1 MGTIHLNSGIP
12 QRRRNIWNAV
22 VVNIDFNSP
31 FLPNNE
37 QHGEVN
43 QVAGSVCLIYKDR
56 DIPNSDDPE
65 RMFDSFKSFVRNEM
79 CLQENKNVDSNVEL
93 AEEINKL
100 VASEER
106 TEDKN
111 VVSNVALAEE
121 NKTLVA
127 SEERTEDVSKLG
139 SNEERT
145 EVLVANEERTE
156 DEILVAN
163 EERTEDGKL
172 GSNEERTEVKNV
184 DSNVELAEEINKLVA
199 SEERTEDKN
208 VVSNVALAE
217 ENKKVDSNVELAAEN

>member
-79 CLQENKNVDSNVEL
+79 CLQENKNVDSNVQL
-93 AEEINKL
+93 AEENNKL

-121 NKTLVA
+121 NKNVDSNVELAAENKTLVA
-127 SEERTEDVSKLG
+127 SEERTEDDK
-139 SNEERT
+139 
-145 EVLVANEERTE
+145 
-156 DEILVAN
+156 LVAN

-217 ENKKVDSNVELAAEN
+217 EN

>member
-65 RMFDSFKSFVRNEM
+65 RMFDSFVRKSFVRNEM
-79 CLQENKNVDSNVEL
+79 CLQENKNVDSNVQL
-93 AEEINKL
+93 AEENNKL

-121 NKTLVA
+121 NKNVDSNVELAAENKTLVA
-127 SEERTEDVSKLG
+127 SEERTEDDK
-139 SNEERT
+139 
-145 EVLVANEERTE
+145 
-156 DEILVAN
+156 LVAN

-217 ENKKVDSNVELAAEN
+217 EN

>member
-79 CLQENKNVDSNVEL
+79 CLQENKNVDSNVQL
-93 AEEINKL
+93 AEENNKL

-121 NKTLVA
+121 NKNV
-127 SEERTEDVSKLG
+127 D
-139 SNEERT
+139 SNVELAAE
-145 EVLVANEERTE
+145 N
-156 DEILVAN
+156 DKLVAN

-217 ENKKVDSNVELAAEN
+217 EN